1 MVHLIPGTGGTAEL
15 FSDYRFPFP
24 FRALDF
30 PRPRSPRMSMERY
43 ARQFAE
49 HHGIEDGDTL
59 VGVSLGGML
68 SCEISRNVAI
78 RKLVLISSGTRRA
91 HLNPVLR
98 RLGFLGRHLPFG
110 WLQTLPEPPVSPYR
124 RRLFAMFRQVD
135 PEFLKW
141 ACSTAPAWQG
151 IEGHPDL
158 VQIHG
163 DRDPVFPFALQRDRI
178 HHRLRGAAHLAV
190 LERRQEVNEL
200 LSGLLQMDR
209 PT

>member
-15 FSDYRFPFP
+15 FSDYRLPFP

-78 RKLVLISSGTRRA
+78 RKLVLISSGTRRT

-98 RLGFLGRHLPFG
+98 RLGFLGSHLPFG

-124 RRLFAMFRQVD
+124 RRLFAMFRESD
-135 PEFLKW
+135 PGFLSR
-141 ACSTAPAWQG
+141 ACSVAPQW
-151 IEGHPDL
+151 EGAKDLPEL

-163 DRDPVFPFALQRDRI
+163 DRDPVFPFPLQRDGI
-178 HHRLRGAAHLAV
+178 HLRLLGAGHLAV
-190 LERRQEVNEL
+190 PERRQEVNDFLARL
-200 LSGLLQMDR
+200 LIEA
-209 PT
+209 